1 VTGWLRTSRL
11 GRTLRW
17 RASPGWP
24 WLSLQLLALF
34 LTIRVGELV
43 ATLSWPS
50 RIAVLIPVVL
60 VLFGIADIVAD
71 KVDERVEAMPASEH
85 ETRS

>member
-11 GRTLRW
+11 GRTRRW
-17 RASPGWP
+17 RALPGWP
-24 WLSLQLLALF
+24 WLSLQLLASF
-34 LTIRVGELV
+34 LTIRVGELI
-43 ATLSWPS
+43 APLSWPG

-71 KVDERVEAMPASEH
+71 KVDERVEAMPASEQGP
-85 ETRS
+85 RS